1 MCKKCGN
8 ELAEGAAFCGKCGNS
23 INMNSALQT
32 LSPQCNKNTSNNWF
46 ANIDEKTIEKQAYLK
61 FQTTTLLLNC
71 EISITCICS
80 FF

>member
-1 MCKKCGN
+1 MYCKKCGN

-46 ANIDEKTIEKQAYLK
+46 ANIDEKTIEKYCDGFSTVVAIVIL
-61 FQTTTLLLNC
+61 
-71 EISITCICS
+71 
-80 FF
+80 